1 MTTVDLKVVA
11 LSSPCSGSWD
21 QSAAA
26 SQWHCGFGPGT
37 SLWPAPPPP
46 DLPAECPSP
55 APALSFASAVGEQ
68 NSKQLMRMKERKGLG
83 WKGKRTKETKHFFK
97 EINHSRPDSKE
108 TKKKTSFSQERQKT
122 KNKKR
127 FLLKVPSNRWLR
139 SGFHRSICSER
150 FCADGNNGN
159 AAIVWRSLRPPT
171 MFRGAISPLSWQLHS
186 NLGMGQTG
194 DPLQPRLTQCVC
206 VCVRER
212 VCVCLCGSQ
221 SHTHL
226 YSKAVVKVMVK

>member
-122 KNKKR
+122 KKISAKSSIQPLTTVR
-127 FLLKVPSNRWLR
+127 FSPQHLQRALLCRWKQWQRSNCVAFAPSTNNVQR
-139 SGFHRSICSER
+139 SNQSTVM
-150 FCADGNNGN
+150 AT
-159 AAIVWRSLRPPT
+159 A
-171 MFRGAISPLSWQLHS
+171 Q
-186 NLGMGQTG
+186 
-194 DPLQPRLTQCVC
+194 QPRNGANRGPTSATANT
-206 VCVRER
+206 
-212 VCVCLCGSQ
+212 VCVCLCERKGLCVS
-221 SHTHL
+221 
-226 YSKAVVKVMVK
+226 VW

>member
-97 EINHSRPDSKE
+97 NKLTIVDQILRRQKN
-108 TKKKTSFSQERQKT
+108 KKTSFSQERQKT

-206 VCVRER
+206 VCV
-212 VCVCLCGSQ
+212 VVSLTHT
-221 SHTHL
+221 HTHL